1 MKVKALVD
9 FGGQYAMIKGS
20 EADIPDN
27 AVTRGLIDGGFIR
40 EIVEE
45 PAKEAAKEVT
55 EEPAKEATEEVTE
68 EPKSKPKRVRKSKS
82 KE

>member
-9 FGGQYAMIKGS
+9 FGGQYAMLKGS

-27 AVTRGLIDGGFIR
+27 VVTRGLIDGGFIR
-40 EIVEE
+40 EIVED
-45 PAKEAAKEVT
+45 PAK
-55 EEPAKEATEEVTE
+55 
-68 EPKSKPKRVRKSKS
+68 EPKSKPKRARKSKS